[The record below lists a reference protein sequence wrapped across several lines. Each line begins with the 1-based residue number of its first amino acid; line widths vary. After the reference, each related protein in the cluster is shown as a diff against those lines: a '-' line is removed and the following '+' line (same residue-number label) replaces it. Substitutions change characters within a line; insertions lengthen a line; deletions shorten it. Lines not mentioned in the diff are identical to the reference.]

1 MASPSAITLSDSVR
15 HDAWSSLRRPG
26 QPALIP
32 FLTAGHPDPTTS
44 LAALQ
49 TADALADVIEVGVPF
64 SDPLA
69 DGPVIQRASFRALE
83 QGMTLAGTLD
93 LIARARLTKPVV
105 LFSYLNPVLRYGVP
119 ALLRDA
125 ASLGV
130 AGLLLTDLPLGAD
143 PEIEGWLEA
152 SPLDL
157 IRLVAPTTSETRLR
171 RMAAESHGFL
181 YLIARLGVT
190 GRRDELPGGLA
201 ESVARVRRATSLPIA
216 VGFGIS
222 SPAQVR
228 AVGELADG
236 VVIGSVLVEA
246 LEQGGVKAMER
257 LLGACRS
264 ALTQTVPAEAAH
276 ER

>member
-1 MASPSAITLSDSVR
+1 
-15 HDAWSSLRRPG
+15 LRRPG

-32 FLTAGHPDPTTS
+32 YLTAGHPDAAAS
-44 LAALQ
+44 LAALK
-49 TADALADVIEVGVPF
+49 AVDALADVIEVGVPF

-69 DGPVIQRASFRALE
+69 DGPVIQRASFRALA

-93 LIARARLTKPVV
+93 LIARAELTRPVV

-119 ALLRDA
+119 ALVRDA
-125 ASLGV
+125 TALGV
-130 AGLLLTDLPLGAD
+130 SGLLLTDLPLGAD
-143 PEIEGWLEA
+143 PGIEA
-152 SPLDL
+152 SLQAGPMDL
-157 IRLVAPTTSETRLR
+157 IRLVAPTTSGMRLA
-171 RMAAESHGFL
+171 RMAAESRGFL

-236 VVIGSVLVEA
+236 VVIGSALVEA
-246 LEQGGVKAMER
+246 LDQGGVTGMER
-257 LLGACRS
+257 LLAACRG
-264 ALTQTVPAEAAH
+264 ALTETIPVEAAH
-276 ER
+276 GR

>member
-1 MASPSAITLSDSVR
+1 M
-15 HDAWSSLRRPG
+15 RRPG

-32 FLTAGHPDPTTS
+32 FLTAGHPDITTS

-125 ASLGV
+125 TSLGV
-130 AGLLLTDLPLGAD
+130 SGLLLTDLPLGAD

-157 IRLVAPTTSETRLR
+157 IRLVAPTTSGMRLR
-171 RMAAESHGFL
+171 RMAAESRGFL

-190 GRRDELPGGLA
+190 GRRDELPEGLA
-201 ESVARVRRATSLPIA
+201 ESVGRVRRATSLPIA

-257 LLGACRS
+257 LLGACRG
-264 ALTQTVPAEAAH
+264 ALTETVPAEAAH